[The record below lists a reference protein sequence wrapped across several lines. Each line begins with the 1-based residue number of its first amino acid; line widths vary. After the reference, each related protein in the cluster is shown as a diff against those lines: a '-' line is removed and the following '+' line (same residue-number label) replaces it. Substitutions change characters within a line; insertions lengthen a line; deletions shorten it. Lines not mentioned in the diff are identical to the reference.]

1 MEAESNHEPQP
12 QAEQVKSMETLLEK
26 EDDYA
31 PPKPGEIRTATV
43 IEIGADGA
51 LVDIGFKRE
60 GFVSQDDLQKVQGAD
75 MEEVQ
80 EGEEVPV
87 LILRPTTG
95 EGYLPVSIHK
105 ARLAEDWL
113 QAEELLESGEIFE
126 AEISGYNRGGLT
138 VQFGKIRG
146 FIPLSHVVG
155 IPRHLQGEKRRE
167 RLKKLVG
174 REVGLKVIE
183 VNRQRRRLILSQR
196 RAYRAWQEM
205 RKRELLEELQ
215 EGEHRRG
222 SVTGL
227 TDFGAFVDLG
237 GADGLVHISELSW
250 GRIDHP
256 REVVGIGDEV
266 EVVVLEVNR
275 KRGRISLSLK
285 ETQEDPW
292 KSVDESYHRGD
303 LVEGKVTHVADIGAF
318 VELEPG
324 IEGLLHVSEL
334 VGAPAVKAEEV
345 VHAGDEVLLKVIRVE
360 KDRRRIGLSAR
371 RVRREEWER
380 WTVERRRREAE
391 AVEAAEEEDVPLA
404 EEAETEPAEEVVAS
418 EGEIEAV
425 EPAEEEEE
433 TPSVDEAEAA
443 ESVREVEK
451 GSGRESE
458 AAEETSST
466 DESEA
471 DEPDQPAEEEEST
484 SADEAEDSGLAADE
498 QEDEEA

>member
-1 MEAESNHEPQP
+1 
-12 QAEQVKSMETLLEK
+12 
-26 EDDYA
+26 
-31 PPKPGEIRTATV
+31 
-43 IEIGADGA
+43 
-51 LVDIGFKRE
+51 
-60 GFVSQDDLQKVQGAD
+60 
-75 MEEVQ
+75 
-80 EGEEVPV
+80 
-87 LILRPTTG
+87 
-95 EGYLPVSIHK
+95 
-105 ARLAEDWL
+105 
-113 QAEELLESGEIFE
+113 
-126 AEISGYNRGGLT
+126 
-138 VQFGKIRG
+138 
-146 FIPLSHVVG
+146 
-155 IPRHLQGEKRRE
+155 
-167 RLKKLVG
+167 
-174 REVGLKVIE
+174 
-183 VNRQRRRLILSQR
+183 
-196 RAYRAWQEM
+196 
-205 RKRELLEELQ
+205 
-215 EGEHRRG
+215 
-222 SVTGL
+222 
-227 TDFGAFVDLG
+227 
-237 GADGLVHISELSW
+237 LSW